1 MPALRTILFAGFL
14 GLAMTVSPAAAAGA
28 VRDAAPA
35 EGAGPAARPSED
47 SQGGY
52 GHLKPLLIEAD
63 KVPPRAGTGSEG
75 GESGDGRTA
84 VRVDP
89 KTHTVE
95 VPVRLTRAEGVVEWL
110 LSAGGKHPRTSVL
123 SARCPVRALARALEA
138 AGLAAGRP
146 PAPVGDDAARPPEG
160 PSVRLTLRFRAPDGG
175 PKRIPAEALLA
186 AAPDGTPV
194 PDGRWVYVGPQAL
207 ADGKVLLAELSGS
220 LVTTALR
227 DTSAMVYWV
236 PAAPD
241 DGPRY
246 VKAYYARPK
255 AVPAGVTEAVLEIA
269 PAGSAHGSPS
279 KQEG

>member
-1 MPALRTILFAGFL
+1 MPAPRIVLLAGFL
-14 GLAMTVSPAAAAGA
+14 GLAMTASPAAGAAT
-28 VRDAAPA
+28 DAAPA
-35 EGAGPAARPSED
+35 VGAAPALKTSKEP
-47 SQGGY
+47 QGGY

-63 KVPPRAGTGSEG
+63 KAAPRAGKGPEGSEP
-75 GESGDGRTA
+75 GDGRTA

-89 KTHTVE
+89 EMHTVE

-123 SARCPVRALARALEA
+123 AVQCPVRALARALEE
-138 AGLAAGRP
+138 AGLSAGRP
-146 PAPVGDDAARPPEG
+146 PVPVGDDAARPPQG
-160 PSVRLTLRFRAPDGG
+160 PAVRLTLRFRAPEGG
-175 PKRIPAEALLA
+175 PKRIPAEDLLA
-186 AAPDGTPV
+186 AVPDGTPV
-194 PDGRWVYVGPQAL
+194 PDGRYVYVGPQAL

-227 DTSAMVYWV
+227 DTSAIIYWV
-236 PAAPD
+236 PAGPE

-279 KQEG
+279 KKEG